1 MAANAYILVNVEPAK
16 TQMVVQQLR
25 KIPGT
30 VVREVLGPYDMVVEL
45 EADTQEDITSILR
58 NRVRAINGVT
68 NTVTCIWF

>member
-16 TQMVVQQLR
+16 TQVVVQQLR

-45 EADTQEDITSILR
+45 EADTQEDITSVLR
-58 NRVRAINGVT
+58 NRIRAINGVT